1 MEINMTKVNAFLQDG
16 FETVEALAVVD
27 VLRRAGMNVETIS
40 LMDGLEVKSAQDI
53 IVKADK
59 EFAGYDFADT
69 DVFFL
74 PGGPGTKNYETKP
87 EFINVIANA
96 YKEGRLITA
105 ICAAPSVL
113 GKMGLLKGRRATC
126 FPGFENA
133 LEGAQVTGGR
143 VETDG
148 NVITSRGMG
157 TSIDLGLEII
167 KVIEGEEKSQSI
179 AKSTQYLD

>member
-1 MEINMTKVNAFLQDG
+1 
-16 FETVEALAVVD
+16 
-27 VLRRAGMNVETIS
+27 
-40 LMDGLEVKSAQDI
+40 
-53 IVKADK
+53 
-59 EFAGYDFADT
+59 
-69 DVFFL
+69 
-74 PGGPGTKNYETKP
+74 
-87 EFINVIANA
+87 
-96 YKEGRLITA
+96 
-105 ICAAPSVL
+105 
-113 GKMGLLKGRRATC
+113 MGLLKGRRATC

>member
-1 MEINMTKVNAFLQDG
+1 MTKVNAFLQDG

-40 LMDGLEVKSAQDI
+40 LMDGLEVKSAQNI

-59 EFAGYDFADT
+59 KFAGYDFADT

>member
-1 MEINMTKVNAFLQDG
+1 MTKVNAFLQDG

-40 LMDGLEVKSAQDI
+40 LMDGLEVKSAQNI

-133 LEGAQVTGGR
+133 LEGGR

-148 NVITSRGMG
+148 NVITRRGMG

-167 KVIEGEEKSQSI
+167 KVIEGEEKAQSI
-179 AKSTQYLD
+179 AKSIQYLD